1 MTQKKKKKNINLG
14 LLIRVT
20 FFFLLPL
27 TVSAETIEKKYASFK
42 LLNKTTNKVSTKD
55 ILVSSKI
62 SWETLNIEVLYCGST
77 PPTEI
82 PEDYVLID
90 VYDTI
95 NNENTNIL
103 GIRLENRVK
112 NSITTYHLHLLDL
125 NEIQIEIPSTT
136 FDYVIEM
143 ESIDFQKICRDM
155 NNLAADTM
163 EIKSIGEQLIFTCT
177 SEFAQQET
185 ILRQSDDG
193 LAYRE
198 SSDSIVQGLFRLKKN
213 GMVERAFQLKKIKNK
228 KFTILKKANSQFSG
242 L

>member
-95 NNENTNIL
+95 NNEIINIYK
-103 GIRLENRVK
+103 GWMISSSPDVTPLENP
-112 NSITTYHLHLLDL
+112 IYDL
-125 NEIQIEIPSTT
+125 WLVDCSN
-136 FDYVIEM
+136 D
-143 ESIDFQKICRDM
+143 K
-155 NNLAADTM
+155 
-163 EIKSIGEQLIFTCT
+163 T
-177 SEFAQQET
+177 S
-185 ILRQSDDG
+185 
-193 LAYRE
+193 
-198 SSDSIVQGLFRLKKN
+198 
-213 GMVERAFQLKKIKNK
+213 
-228 KFTILKKANSQFSG
+228 
-242 L
+242 

>member
-20 FFFLLPL
+20 IFFLLPI

-95 NNENTNIL
+95 NNENTNIYK
-103 GIRLENRVK
+103 GWMISSSPDVTPLENP
-112 NSITTYHLHLLDL
+112 IYDL
-125 NEIQIEIPSTT
+125 WLVDCSN
-136 FDYVIEM
+136 D
-143 ESIDFQKICRDM
+143 K
-155 NNLAADTM
+155 
-163 EIKSIGEQLIFTCT
+163 T
-177 SEFAQQET
+177 S
-185 ILRQSDDG
+185 
-193 LAYRE
+193 
-198 SSDSIVQGLFRLKKN
+198 
-213 GMVERAFQLKKIKNK
+213 
-228 KFTILKKANSQFSG
+228 
-242 L
+242 

>member
-14 LLIRVT
+14 LLIRVI

-62 SWETLNIEVLYCGST
+62 SWETLNIEVLYCGTT

-95 NNENTNIL
+95 NNENTNIYK
-103 GIRLENRVK
+103 GWMISSSPDVTPLENP
-112 NSITTYHLHLLDL
+112 IYDL
-125 NEIQIEIPSTT
+125 WLVDCSN
-136 FDYVIEM
+136 D
-143 ESIDFQKICRDM
+143 K
-155 NNLAADTM
+155 
-163 EIKSIGEQLIFTCT
+163 T
-177 SEFAQQET
+177 S
-185 ILRQSDDG
+185 
-193 LAYRE
+193 
-198 SSDSIVQGLFRLKKN
+198 
-213 GMVERAFQLKKIKNK
+213 
-228 KFTILKKANSQFSG
+228 
-242 L
+242 

>member
-42 LLNKTTNKVSTKD
+42 LLNKTTNKVSTKE
-55 ILVSSKI
+55 ILVSSKM

-95 NNENTNIL
+95 NNENTNIYK
-103 GIRLENRVK
+103 GWMISSSPDVTPLENP
-112 NSITTYHLHLLDL
+112 IYDL
-125 NEIQIEIPSTT
+125 WLVDCSN
-136 FDYVIEM
+136 D
-143 ESIDFQKICRDM
+143 K
-155 NNLAADTM
+155 
-163 EIKSIGEQLIFTCT
+163 T
-177 SEFAQQET
+177 S
-185 ILRQSDDG
+185 
-193 LAYRE
+193 
-198 SSDSIVQGLFRLKKN
+198 
-213 GMVERAFQLKKIKNK
+213 
-228 KFTILKKANSQFSG
+228 
-242 L
+242 

>member
-27 TVSAETIEKKYASFK
+27 SVSAETIEKKYASFK

-95 NNENTNIL
+95 NNENINIYK
-103 GIRLENRVK
+103 GWMISSSPDVTPLENP
-112 NSITTYHLHLLDL
+112 IYDL
-125 NEIQIEIPSTT
+125 WLVDCSNDKMS
-136 FDYVIEM
+136 
-143 ESIDFQKICRDM
+143 
-155 NNLAADTM
+155 
-163 EIKSIGEQLIFTCT
+163 
-177 SEFAQQET
+177 
-185 ILRQSDDG
+185 
-193 LAYRE
+193 
-198 SSDSIVQGLFRLKKN
+198 
-213 GMVERAFQLKKIKNK
+213 
-228 KFTILKKANSQFSG
+228 
-242 L
+242 

>member
-55 ILVSSKI
+55 ILVSSKLL
-62 SWETLNIEVLYCGST
+62 WETLNIEVLYCGST

-95 NNENTNIL
+95 NNENTNIYK
-103 GIRLENRVK
+103 GWMISSSPDVTPLENP
-112 NSITTYHLHLLDL
+112 IYDL
-125 NEIQIEIPSTT
+125 WLVDCSN
-136 FDYVIEM
+136 D
-143 ESIDFQKICRDM
+143 K
-155 NNLAADTM
+155 
-163 EIKSIGEQLIFTCT
+163 T
-177 SEFAQQET
+177 S
-185 ILRQSDDG
+185 
-193 LAYRE
+193 
-198 SSDSIVQGLFRLKKN
+198 
-213 GMVERAFQLKKIKNK
+213 
-228 KFTILKKANSQFSG
+228 
-242 L
+242 

>member
-42 LLNKTTNKVSTKD
+42 LLNKTTNKVSTRD

-95 NNENTNIL
+95 NNENINIYK
-103 GIRLENRVK
+103 GWMISSSPDVTPLENP
-112 NSITTYHLHLLDL
+112 IYDL
-125 NEIQIEIPSTT
+125 WLVDCSN
-136 FDYVIEM
+136 D
-143 ESIDFQKICRDM
+143 K
-155 NNLAADTM
+155 
-163 EIKSIGEQLIFTCT
+163 T
-177 SEFAQQET
+177 S
-185 ILRQSDDG
+185 
-193 LAYRE
+193 
-198 SSDSIVQGLFRLKKN
+198 
-213 GMVERAFQLKKIKNK
+213 
-228 KFTILKKANSQFSG
+228 
-242 L
+242 

>member
-27 TVSAETIEKKYASFK
+27 TVSAETIEKKYASLK

-77 PPTEI
+77 SPTEI

-95 NNENTNIL
+95 NNENINIYK
-103 GIRLENRVK
+103 GWMISSSPDVTPLENP
-112 NSITTYHLHLLDL
+112 IYDL
-125 NEIQIEIPSTT
+125 WLVDCSN
-136 FDYVIEM
+136 D
-143 ESIDFQKICRDM
+143 K
-155 NNLAADTM
+155 
-163 EIKSIGEQLIFTCT
+163 T
-177 SEFAQQET
+177 S
-185 ILRQSDDG
+185 
-193 LAYRE
+193 
-198 SSDSIVQGLFRLKKN
+198 
-213 GMVERAFQLKKIKNK
+213 
-228 KFTILKKANSQFSG
+228 
-242 L
+242 

>member
-77 PPTEI
+77 SPTEI
-82 PEDYVLID
+82 PEDYVLLD

-95 NNENTNIL
+95 NNLNTNIYK
-103 GIRLENRVK
+103 GWMISSSPDVTSLENP
-112 NSITTYHLHLLDL
+112 IYDL
-125 NEIQIEIPSTT
+125 WLVDCSN
-136 FDYVIEM
+136 D
-143 ESIDFQKICRDM
+143 K
-155 NNLAADTM
+155 
-163 EIKSIGEQLIFTCT
+163 T
-177 SEFAQQET
+177 S
-185 ILRQSDDG
+185 
-193 LAYRE
+193 
-198 SSDSIVQGLFRLKKN
+198 
-213 GMVERAFQLKKIKNK
+213 
-228 KFTILKKANSQFSG
+228 
-242 L
+242 

>member
-1 MTQKKKKKNINLG
+1 MHISHHLILFQKIMTQKKKKKNINLG

-20 FFFLLPL
+20 FFFILPL

-95 NNENTNIL
+95 NNENTNIYK
-103 GIRLENRVK
+103 GWMISSSPDVTPLENP
-112 NSITTYHLHLLDL
+112 IYDL
-125 NEIQIEIPSTT
+125 WLVDCSN
-136 FDYVIEM
+136 D
-143 ESIDFQKICRDM
+143 K
-155 NNLAADTM
+155 
-163 EIKSIGEQLIFTCT
+163 T
-177 SEFAQQET
+177 S
-185 ILRQSDDG
+185 
-193 LAYRE
+193 
-198 SSDSIVQGLFRLKKN
+198 
-213 GMVERAFQLKKIKNK
+213 
-228 KFTILKKANSQFSG
+228 
-242 L
+242 

>member
-55 ILVSSKI
+55 ILVTSKI

-95 NNENTNIL
+95 NNEDTNIYR
-103 GIRLENRVK
+103 GWMISSSPDVTPLENP
-112 NSITTYHLHLLDL
+112 IYDL
-125 NEIQIEIPSTT
+125 WLVECSN
-136 FDYVIEM
+136 D
-143 ESIDFQKICRDM
+143 K
-155 NNLAADTM
+155 
-163 EIKSIGEQLIFTCT
+163 T
-177 SEFAQQET
+177 S
-185 ILRQSDDG
+185 
-193 LAYRE
+193 
-198 SSDSIVQGLFRLKKN
+198 
-213 GMVERAFQLKKIKNK
+213 
-228 KFTILKKANSQFSG
+228 
-242 L
+242 

>member
-90 VYDTI
+90 VYDTV
-95 NNENTNIL
+95 NNINTNIYK
-103 GIRLENRVK
+103 GWMISSSPDVTSLENP
-112 NSITTYHLHLLDL
+112 IYDL
-125 NEIQIEIPSTT
+125 WLVDCS
-136 FDYVIEM
+136 
-143 ESIDFQKICRDM
+143 
-155 NNLAADTM
+155 NN
-163 EIKSIGEQLIFTCT
+163 KT
-177 SEFAQQET
+177 S
-185 ILRQSDDG
+185 
-193 LAYRE
+193 
-198 SSDSIVQGLFRLKKN
+198 
-213 GMVERAFQLKKIKNK
+213 
-228 KFTILKKANSQFSG
+228 
-242 L
+242 

>member
-42 LLNKTTNKVSTKD
+42 LLNKTTNKVTTKD

-95 NNENTNIL
+95 NNENTNIYK
-103 GIRLENRVK
+103 GWMISSSPDVTPLENP
-112 NSITTYHLHLLDL
+112 IYDL
-125 NEIQIEIPSTT
+125 WLVDCSN
-136 FDYVIEM
+136 D
-143 ESIDFQKICRDM
+143 K
-155 NNLAADTM
+155 
-163 EIKSIGEQLIFTCT
+163 T
-177 SEFAQQET
+177 S
-185 ILRQSDDG
+185 
-193 LAYRE
+193 
-198 SSDSIVQGLFRLKKN
+198 
-213 GMVERAFQLKKIKNK
+213 
-228 KFTILKKANSQFSG
+228 
-242 L
+242 

>member
-1 MTQKKKKKNINLG
+1 MIQKKKKKNINLG

-20 FFFLLPL
+20 FFFLLTL

-95 NNENTNIL
+95 NNENTNIYK
-103 GIRLENRVK
+103 GWMISSSPDVTPLENP
-112 NSITTYHLHLLDL
+112 IYDL
-125 NEIQIEIPSTT
+125 WLVDCSN
-136 FDYVIEM
+136 D
-143 ESIDFQKICRDM
+143 K
-155 NNLAADTM
+155 
-163 EIKSIGEQLIFTCT
+163 T
-177 SEFAQQET
+177 S
-185 ILRQSDDG
+185 
-193 LAYRE
+193 
-198 SSDSIVQGLFRLKKN
+198 
-213 GMVERAFQLKKIKNK
+213 
-228 KFTILKKANSQFSG
+228 
-242 L
+242 

>member
-42 LLNKTTNKVSTKD
+42 LLNKTTNKVYTKD

-95 NNENTNIL
+95 NNENINIYK
-103 GIRLENRVK
+103 GWMISSSPDVTPLENP
-112 NSITTYHLHLLDL
+112 IYDL
-125 NEIQIEIPSTT
+125 WLVDCSN
-136 FDYVIEM
+136 D
-143 ESIDFQKICRDM
+143 K
-155 NNLAADTM
+155 
-163 EIKSIGEQLIFTCT
+163 T
-177 SEFAQQET
+177 S
-185 ILRQSDDG
+185 
-193 LAYRE
+193 
-198 SSDSIVQGLFRLKKN
+198 
-213 GMVERAFQLKKIKNK
+213 
-228 KFTILKKANSQFSG
+228 
-242 L
+242 

>member
-27 TVSAETIEKKYASFK
+27 TASAETIEKKYASFK

-95 NNENTNIL
+95 NNENTNIYK
-103 GIRLENRVK
+103 GWMISSSPDVTPLENP
-112 NSITTYHLHLLDL
+112 IYDL
-125 NEIQIEIPSTT
+125 WLVDCSN
-136 FDYVIEM
+136 D
-143 ESIDFQKICRDM
+143 K
-155 NNLAADTM
+155 
-163 EIKSIGEQLIFTCT
+163 T
-177 SEFAQQET
+177 S
-185 ILRQSDDG
+185 
-193 LAYRE
+193 
-198 SSDSIVQGLFRLKKN
+198 
-213 GMVERAFQLKKIKNK
+213 
-228 KFTILKKANSQFSG
+228 
-242 L
+242 

>member
-42 LLNKTTNKVSTKD
+42 LLNKTTNKVSTKE

-95 NNENTNIL
+95 NNENINIYK
-103 GIRLENRVK
+103 GWMISSSPDVTPLENP
-112 NSITTYHLHLLDL
+112 IYDL
-125 NEIQIEIPSTT
+125 WLVDCIN
-136 FDYVIEM
+136 D
-143 ESIDFQKICRDM
+143 K
-155 NNLAADTM
+155 
-163 EIKSIGEQLIFTCT
+163 T
-177 SEFAQQET
+177 S
-185 ILRQSDDG
+185 
-193 LAYRE
+193 
-198 SSDSIVQGLFRLKKN
+198 
-213 GMVERAFQLKKIKNK
+213 
-228 KFTILKKANSQFSG
+228 
-242 L
+242 

>member
-77 PPTEI
+77 SPTEI

-95 NNENTNIL
+95 NNENTNIYK
-103 GIRLENRVK
+103 GWMISSSPDVTPLENP
-112 NSITTYHLHLLDL
+112 IYDL
-125 NEIQIEIPSTT
+125 WLVDCSN
-136 FDYVIEM
+136 D
-143 ESIDFQKICRDM
+143 K
-155 NNLAADTM
+155 
-163 EIKSIGEQLIFTCT
+163 T
-177 SEFAQQET
+177 S
-185 ILRQSDDG
+185 
-193 LAYRE
+193 
-198 SSDSIVQGLFRLKKN
+198 
-213 GMVERAFQLKKIKNK
+213 
-228 KFTILKKANSQFSG
+228 
-242 L
+242 